1 MVSRIYD
8 RIAEH
13 YDEDW
18 SGLYARA
25 RADCINQIVSQP
37 GKGGSPPDT
46 VDLGIGTGNALRDLQ
61 QRIPLGYCT
70 GFDVSRGMLSQAAQN
85 LNGKVQLIHDD
96 ATRATSYLPAESQDL
111 ALCHFLLDF
120 ADIDHLLGTVQ
131 NLLRPGG
138 LFSLATSTQQSL
150 SEVHRIHYPRS
161 SRLIGIQR
169 AVRKSN
175 TPLDHRQCLKRLEDS
190 GFEIVAE
197 KLQRQP
203 VCFESFTDVRCW
215 ALDSGWAA
223 SFLDDSLG
231 MRKFCNRAA
240 FTIAD
245 MLIPSFYPF
254 DATSEISIVLA
265 RRPITPDA
273 R

>member
-25 RADCINQIVSQP
+25 RAYCINQIVSQS
-37 GKGGSPPDT
+37 GALDGAPDI
-46 VDLGIGTGNALRDLQ
+46 VDLGIGTGAALRDLR

-85 LNGKVQLIHDD
+85 LNGKVKLIHDD
-96 ATRATSYLPAESQDL
+96 ATRAASYLQAESQDL

-120 ADIDHLLGTVQ
+120 ADVDPVLDTVQ
-131 NLLRPGG
+131 TLLRPGG
-138 LFSLATSTQQSL
+138 FFSLATSTQQSL

-169 AVRKSN
+169 AVGKSN
-175 TPLDHRQCLKRLEDS
+175 TPINHRQCLERLEKS

-203 VCFESFTDVRCW
+203 VCFESFIDVRCW

-231 MRKFCNRAA
+231 IRKLCNRAA
-240 FTIAD
+240 FIIAD

-265 RRPITPDA
+265 RKRSPTTSH
-273 R
+273 